1 MCLKEKQEYRADDDE
16 LIEVLS
22 AISVASKRL
31 AKKLMQTRKG
41 GQPYGTSEKSC
52 RYC

>member
-31 AKKLMQTRKG
+31 AKKIDANTERRTTLWDK
-41 GQPYGTSEKSC
+41 
-52 RYC
+52 